1 MYKNL
6 LFIGV
11 CAVSGGFIYNAVGDL
26 FSKQDKQDRQGI
38 VNYGMLM
45 GLTLGSG
52 IYYLEHSQK
61 SVKLSE

>member
-1 MYKNL
+1 MYSKY

-26 FSKQDKQDRQGI
+26 FSKQDRQGI

-52 IYYLEHSQK
+52 IYYLEYSQK